1 MVFNCARLERRVEDC
16 IGAACWILMGLMLK
30 LIANGRVR
38 TQYCSDIS
46 WGDPEPK
53 RA

>member
-1 MVFNCARLERRVEDC
+1 MVFSRARSERNVEDC
-16 IGAACWILMGLMLK
+16 AGRICSMFMDLMLK
-30 LIANGRVR
+30 LIADGRVR

-46 WGDPEPK
+46 WSDPGSN